1 MNFDEKV
8 RFVQAVSPLD
18 EDTQASVQPTADNE
32 RFHQAVLNRPIEN
45 LRQRTEILRKAVED
59 LKYRSDYA
67 ALLPQSFGRFRLNA
81 VSSTTWTIETDED
94 EDSPT
99 LVITPAL
106 TPGSVSGGRVNSTI
120 NLSGARV
127 IDPETPN
134 KYYLGVLGTN
144 DIWLFAS
151 TTHTGQ
157 RAYADGTTM
166 ADLDVCSVGANNISV
181 SLRPDDD
188 LSAHEVV
195 VDTVTGNPRR
205 HISIRYGD
213 GTTIGELRDFIN
225 NDRLGSAPV
234 GGPSQDGQTWG
245 IANMIRAATTATTS
259 NILTG
264 ADLIDTG
271 LTPIQMQG
279 AADAEFFSVRAFDT
293 FFGTSANQLRE
304 GESLALAFTS
314 GSVEE
319 APGYGGRRQSILD
332 RPDDRIG
339 GTATFTLSDS
349 LLFNTGRFP
358 ERIPGSIPIGKCYAN
373 QFVFIDGTVLSCPPW
388 TGSTTHGPWT
398 RLGQNAPFLIELS
411 AATGAL
417 LVGTDETGVWNT
429 TTSLTAEPDA
439 LRSIPAGTLQ
449 SSLNAIV
456 SQLGKIDSVSSPHD
470 SGARRIGVEELPVS
484 STTPNAG
491 LEPDEGSLYEV
502 LSQFLNNSLYGL
514 NARVSQ
520 WGHYMRG
527 TGGLKKIYGTEAP
540 DGGGDMA
547 VATLPTLGDIA
558 SATTATDDNRIVMSM
573 QPVEWH
579 TTPGTTELLLEE
591 PVSGVVTTNYTLQ
604 LSSASIATRITT
616 FKDKLPIGTTTGVG
630 LLVGNIIV
638 TLSGFVPGAGKT
650 DTNGPYYLRL
660 VNTGTHSFT
669 LCRMDGLGFTDPT
682 GAIPALHPDFSTG
695 DFTNAK
701 VTVHNTLLIGSDI
714 HGQKIRA
721 FHAGPSPFMNVAMQK
736 TTTPI
741 IESCVASSSVSPP
754 PRALQLTPAKLEF
767 KTSTLTSA
775 LTSTN
780 LQFLDGASVLRHSD
794 NILQTLDKQANDGN
808 ETGIMVDATVNGSH
822 HHDVTY
828 SARLHGHS
836 IGSNNALMTAYS
848 AADGTS
854 LGTGPTVTAISAV
867 GGSHPGIV
875 LYRVPTV
882 ANVFSTDDV
891 DVFSIFE
898 IDFTLQSD
906 IPGSDGVVD
915 LATAYSI
922 GAWQRHTTVTWTG
935 GASITLYGLAFSDSD
950 GESSF
955 APSGAGIFQRRRR
968 TFCLKAPNLGAGDP
982 TEYVSYVGFGIT
994 GAGADLNETTSTV
1007 SVRHIM
1013 TYTQP
1018 TV

>member
-8 RFVQAVSPLD
+8 RFVSDVSPLD
-18 EDTQASVQPTADNE
+18 EDLQSSVQPTANNE

-45 LRQRTEILRKAVED
+45 LRKRTEVLRKAIED

-94 EDSPT
+94 EDAPT

-106 TPGSVSGGRVNSTI
+106 TPGSVSGGRADATI
-120 NLSGARV
+120 GLSGARV
-127 IDPETPN
+127 TDPETPN

-144 DIWLFAS
+144 DLWLFAS

-157 RAYADGTTM
+157 RAYADGTSM
-166 ADLDVCSVGANNISV
+166 SDLDVCSIGANNISIL
-181 SLRPDDD
+181 LRPDSD

-195 VDTVTGNPRR
+195 IDAVTGNPQR

-213 GTTIGELRDFIN
+213 GTTIGELRDYIN

-234 GGPSQDGQTWG
+234 GGPSQDAQTWG
-245 IANMIRAATTATTS
+245 IANMIRAATTASTS
-259 NILTG
+259 NVLTG
-264 ADLIDTG
+264 ADLLDTG
-271 LTPIQMQG
+271 ATPIQMQG
-279 AADAEFFSVRAFDT
+279 AADAEFFSIRAFDT
-293 FFGTSANQLRE
+293 FFGTAANQLRE

-314 GSVEE
+314 GSVED

-339 GTATFTLSDS
+339 GTASFTLSDS

-398 RLGQNAPFLIELS
+398 RLGQNAPFLIELA

-429 TTSLTAEPDA
+429 TTSLSAEPSA

-456 SQLGKIDSVSSPHD
+456 SQLGKIDSASSPHD

-484 STTPNAG
+484 STTPNEG

-502 LSQFLNNSLYGL
+502 LSQFLNDSLYGL

-520 WGHYMRG
+520 WGHYLRG
-527 TGGLKKIYGTEAP
+527 TDGLKKIYGTEAP
-540 DGGGDMA
+540 DGGGDML

-558 SATTATDDNRIVMSM
+558 ASATVTDDNRIVSSM

-604 LSSASIATRITT
+604 LSSASIATRIAT
-616 FKDKLPIGTTTGVG
+616 FKNKLPIGTQTSSG

-638 TLSGFVPGAGKT
+638 TLSGFVPGSGKT

-669 LCRMDGLGFTDPT
+669 LSRMDGLGFTDPT
-682 GAIPALHPDFSTG
+682 GTTPALHPDFSTG

-701 VTVHNTLLIGSDI
+701 VTVHSTLLIGSDA
-714 HGQKIRA
+714 HGQKIRS
-721 FHAGPSPFMNVAMQK
+721 FHAGPNPFINVAMQK

-741 IESCVASSSVSPP
+741 IESCVASASVSPP
-754 PRALQLTPAKLEF
+754 PLALKLTP
-767 KTSTLTSA
+767 STLTYNSSTFSSA
-775 LTSTN
+775 LTATS
-780 LQFLDGASVLRHSD
+780 LQFLDGASVLRNSD
-794 NILQTLDKQANDGN
+794 NIPVTLDKQALDGN

-848 AADGTS
+848 ADDGTS
-854 LGTGPTVTAISAV
+854 LGTGPTVSTITAI
-867 GGSHPGIV
+867 GGSHPGIA
-875 LYRVPTV
+875 LYRLPTA
-882 ANVFSTDDV
+882 ANVFSTSDV
-891 DVFSIFE
+891 EVFSIFE
-898 IDFTLQSD
+898 VEFVFQCSAAVGAGFRDA
-906 IPGSDGVVD
+906 G
-915 LATAYSI
+915 TAYAI
-922 GAWQRHTTVTWTG
+922 GAWHRHTTVKWTG
-935 GASITLYGLAFSDSD
+935 GAGITLYGVAFTDAD
-950 GESSF
+950 GDGLY
-955 APSGAGIFQRRRR
+955 APGGSGTSQKRRR
-968 TFCLKAPNLGAGDP
+968 TFCLKAPSIGAGDP
-982 TEYVSYVGFGIT
+982 TEYLSYVGFGIT
-994 GAGADLNETTSTV
+994 GAGADLDGTTSTV
-1007 SVRHIM
+1007 KIRHIM

-1018 TV
+1018 IV